1 METTGVGKGG
11 GGRRGGGGGK
21 EEECEVWTSGITRG
35 WGMYVWGGRECEAKT
50 NTREKDARRRTG
62 ETEGERSGT
71 QICAH
76 YVCAGLRVLKCG
88 VVRSTFS
95 FSLVLAS
102 YSHSLV
108 LAAPYSLS
116 VSLSLPP
123 SLSLSSSCPCS
134 HSRRYQAAI
143 VPSVVKM
150 FASNDRA
157 LRIQL
162 LQTLESYVA
171 NLGDALIEKT
181 LFTQVRELVLY
192 LYLQVSNTRSLATYL
207 HCRVKIN
214 RHLAET

>member
-1 METTGVGKGG
+1 MRGKDEYAREGCEKKD
-11 GGRRGGGGGK
+11 GRDRGR
-21 EEECEVWTSGITRG
+21 EIRHANLRALCMCRVACAEVWCGTK
-35 WGMYVWGGRECEAKT
+35 YVFLLPCI
-50 NTREKDARRRTG
+50 
-62 ETEGERSGT
+62 S
-71 QICAH
+71 
-76 YVCAGLRVLKCG
+76 LL
-88 VVRSTFS
+88 FS
-95 FSLVLAS
+95 FSCSRPPLL
-102 YSHSLV
+102 SLCV
-108 LAAPYSLS
+108 
-116 VSLSLPP
+116 SLPP

-207 HCRVKIN
+207 HCHVKIN

>member
-1 METTGVGKGG
+1 MRGKDEYAREGCEKKD
-11 GGRRGGGGGK
+11 GRDR
-21 EEECEVWTSGITRG
+21 
-35 WGMYVWGGRECEAKT
+35 GREIRHANLRALCMCRVA
-50 NTREKDARRRTG
+50 
-62 ETEGERSGT
+62 
-71 QICAH
+71 
-76 YVCAGLRVLKCG
+76 CAGVWCG
-88 VVRSTFS
+88 TKYVFLLPCISLLFS
-95 FSLVLAS
+95 FSCFLAP
-102 YSHSLV
+102 
-108 LAAPYSLS
+108 PYSLS
-116 VSLSLPP
+116 LAL
-123 SLSLSSSCPCS
+123 SCPCS